1 MLNDA
6 YNFLEQGGI
15 IIIPI
20 ILGSVI
26 SFAIFLERIFFLKEE
41 NIASQKLYNE
51 LYDLIEEDKIS
62 EAQTLAKHN
71 DKQALSI
78 IMNKVLQSWHKDK
91 QNLRD
96 IADEKGKKEVKK
108 MENYISIISIIAV
121 ISPLMGLLGTVT
133 GMITVFKQFIYSQQ
147 DPTFMSD
154 GISKA
159 LITTAAGLIVA
170 IPALLGSKYL
180 YSRIDNLILD
190 LEDKLFNLIELKDE
204 SKE

>member
-1 MLNDA
+1 MLTSA

-26 SFAIFLERIFFLKEE
+26 SFAIFLERMIFLKEK
-41 NIASQKLYNE
+41 NIASDKLYNE
-51 LYDLIEEDKIS
+51 LHDLIKEDKIS
-62 EAQTLAKHN
+62 EAQTLTKHD

-78 IMNKVLQSWHKDK
+78 IMNKVLQNWHKDK

-204 SKE
+204 SKK

>member
-1 MLNDA
+1 LLNDA

>member
-1 MLNDA
+1 MIKEL
-6 YNFLEQGGI
+6 YEFISQGGVLM
-15 IIIPI
+15 IPI

-26 SFAIFLERIFFLKEE
+26 SLAIFLERLIFLREK
-41 NIASQKLYNE
+41 NIVSEKLYDD
-51 LYDLIEEDKIS
+51 LYDLIKENKLS
-62 EAQTLAKHN
+62 EAKTLVKHEN
-71 DKQALSI
+71 RQSLSI
-78 IMNKVLQSWHKDK
+78 LVNILLNNWHKDK

-96 IADEKGKKEVKK
+96 IADEKGKREVKK

-121 ISPLMGLLGTVT
+121 ISPLMGLLGTVS
-133 GMITVFKQFIYSQQ
+133 GMITVFRQFIYSQQ

-180 YSRIDNLILD
+180 YSRIDNLVLD
-190 LEDKLFNLIELKDE
+190 LEDKLFNIIELKDE
-204 SKE
+204 SKK